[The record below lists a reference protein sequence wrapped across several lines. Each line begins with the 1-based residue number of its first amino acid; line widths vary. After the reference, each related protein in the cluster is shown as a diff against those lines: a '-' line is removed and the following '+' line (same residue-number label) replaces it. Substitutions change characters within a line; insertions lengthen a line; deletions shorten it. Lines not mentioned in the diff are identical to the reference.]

1 MNIVSLTRNLFA
13 GIALAA
19 VCAAGAA
26 EQKPSLYYDQNYGSV
41 AVVGAFANPTW
52 LAAFKV
58 SHYDGKYKPMKEF
71 VYDGAEQEG
80 RLVTADG
87 TRIPVKIQC
96 DKKSPTEYQTKL
108 TVESEQPFSSSR
120 LMYEQ
125 FIRYERGAEIT
136 VKVNGELFDFRKPFD
151 PKKPYQQILP
161 APADGKDTVVVV
173 DAPNATWTLTGKF
186 AVILQDLRKWN
197 SDALQLRLMFTPY
210 TGMITNASLDFKL
223 VLNPKS
229 K

>member
-1 MNIVSLTRNLFA
+1 MNIVSLTRNFLA
-13 GIALAA
+13 GIALIT
-19 VCAAGAA
+19 VCAAEAA
-26 EQKPSLYYDQNYGSV
+26 EQKPSIFYDKNNGSV
-41 AVVGAFANPTW
+41 GVAGAFANPTW

-58 SHYDGKYKPMKEF
+58 SQFDDKYKPMKEF
-71 VYDGAEQEG
+71 VFDGIEGEG

-87 TRIPVKIQC
+87 VRIPVKIQC

-108 TVESEQPFSSSR
+108 TVESEQAFSSSR

-125 FIRYERGAEIT
+125 FVRYESGAEIT

-151 PKKPYQQILP
+151 PKKPYQTILP
-161 APADGKDTVVVV
+161 APADGKDAVVVV
-173 DAPNATWTLTGKF
+173 DAPNASWTLTGKF

-197 SDALQLRLMFTPY
+197 SNALQLRLMFTPY
-210 TGMITNASLDFKL
+210 TGMITNASLDFTL